1 MPMGSDVMLPQ
12 ANSVSARPAYAFLP
26 PDARRGVVVVH
37 EIFGR
42 TPEMEGVVDRFGS
55 RGYAAV
61 MPDLFTGRT
70 KPLCIASAMRQVHRG
85 EGPMI
90 DEVRQAGA
98 WLREQT
104 GLAPQQVG
112 IIGFCMG
119 GGFALACGGGFGAV
133 STNYGDVPE
142 LPEDLGPTIG
152 CYGGRDRM
160 FRGKAK
166 VLETKLGER
175 GVPHEVR
182 VYPEAGHAFL
192 THGHHPIATLL
203 SKGLLNVSWNPGVAD
218 EAWGHILA
226 FFDEHLAGSAARQA
240 V

>member
-12 ANSVSARPAYAFLP
+12 GDSGATRPAYACLP
-26 PDARRGVVVVH
+26 PQARRGVVVVH

-42 TPEMEGVVDRFGS
+42 SPEIDGVVDRFAS
-55 RGYAAV
+55 LGYAAV
-61 MPDLFTGRT
+61 SPDLFTGRT
-70 KPLCIASAMRQVHRG
+70 KPLCIASAMRQIFRG

-98 WLREQT
+98 WLRAQT
-104 GLAPQQVG
+104 GLEAQQVG
-112 IIGFCMG
+112 IIGFCLG

-133 STNYGDVPE
+133 STNYGEVPE

-166 VLETKLGER
+166 VLESKLTER
-175 GVPHEVR
+175 GIPHEVR
-182 VYPEAGHAFL
+182 LYPDAGHAFL
-192 THGHHPIATLL
+192 THGDHPVATLL
-203 SKGLLNVSWNPGVAD
+203 SKGLLNVSWNPEIAE
-218 EAWGHILA
+218 EAWGHILR
-226 FFDEHLAGSAARQA
+226 FFDEHLTQQDARQA